1 MADEEKIILSVEAED
16 NATDK
21 LKNITKTLKD
31 VEKESENSTK
41 GMASKFKNMANSM
54 KDVAPKI
61 EAGIRRINNVTRHYN
76 TSMSGLNRSIIRN
89 VKEMGSAM
97 YDFTSDAIDN
107 FTQLSEQ
114 HAKTLG
120 AMAADYDKT
129 SESQAK
135 FFADAQK
142 LKEQALQIGMY
153 GVNGNGS
160 LMDATG
166 VSEVQ
171 TELIKAGVSASEIA
185 DPNSNITKDILEF
198 AQGNDIDTASAV
210 EFAVTLGSQFGVKK
224 EDWGSMLDKV
234 SHTADMS
241 VIDVKDIV
249 QSMKYAGGITSGL
262 DRSLEETL
270 GMISI
275 MGNFGLKGTQSGSGI
290 QALLTRLLT
299 GDTTV
304 ITDAQAKVA
313 PPKALEKFYE
323 FEEKAKPN
331 GQLLP
336 MADVID
342 ELDETM
348 SDMNDEEQAWFA
360 KKLFGLYQMKSA
372 YALLNGDETD
382 LNEVIREISEQSD
395 GTNENKLNLLLDS
408 QYGQLTSLGNLWE
421 GMKTDIGDKLSPFVD
436 AVRDELFNY
445 LSNKGNYNI
454 NFDNLRSTLEE
465 SATLIEEQ
473 YGTAIANAVR
483 SLGNTAIDF
492 TSVSIE
498 IAPALGE
505 GIMEMLS
512 SLFKGD
518 FFGSDGVFANWSN
531 MIDEMEVSVGNLPE
545 DLQDLGQAIVSTIDW
560 FGKLTTLNIASEI
573 AELVSS
579 VLQILT
585 IAGGAFIKVAGAV
598 VIQGDSVSG
607 GGGKGGTGGASA
619 AGGAA
624 GGASASAKGAKGA
637 LKGSSA
643 VGSADDVAKA
653 LGTTADDVVSTFGE
667 KASYTIDDIAKGLGT
682 TADDVISGYGSAID
696 EAIQGSGKVFRGL
709 SKFGKTVGALGTM
722 WQLWTTGSEMY
733 GDYKAGDYRGMS
745 EALGGGSGAIGG
757 GVAGGAIG
765 TAIFPG
771 IGTTIGAII
780 GSLGGD
786 WAGRKVGGLSYDS
799 ITYKDDAISKYKGM
813 SDEQIK
819 TWQSTQLAQ
828 QDYLTALTRSTDMHE
843 QLNKKL
849 ESQMTLVKEGDP
861 NYDSTLD
868 KTGKGYNVWAGTN
881 NELTSYLKKLG
892 LSNDRNDPLQY
903 ANKGT
908 SASNPYMISELT
920 NGIKSAVAEGIT
932 QASSKGSNGKS
943 NDKDSVT
950 INSNNTNLT
959 GDVKLPASKTTTR
972 DYLADTGSTSAKS
985 VTLNAGSITLDGK
998 LNLPEIKLPEVTN
1011 TTADNVTLNAQSTNL
1026 TGNVSI
1032 PNIDALVREI
1042 NGGKFQPLSQKGK
1055 EDLIQNTI
1063 NNQIQIDDTVNMQP
1077 KFDVAAPNVN
1087 VNVHVDKEERVI
1099 KEVSVLNP
1107 QQNVILN
1114 NWFSRTSAQYGK
1126 TSK

>member
-1 MADEEKIILSVEAED
+1 MADEEKIILSIEAED
-16 NATDK
+16 NATSK

-31 VEKESENSTK
+31 VEKESENSTN
-41 GMASKFKNMANSM
+41 GMASRFKNMANSM

-61 EAGIRRINNVTRHYN
+61 EDGIRRINNVTRHYN
-76 TSMSGLNRSIIRN
+76 VSMSGLNRSIIRN

-97 YDFTSDAIDN
+97 YDFTSGAIDN

-129 SESQAK
+129 AESQAR
-135 FFADAQK
+135 FFEDAQK

-171 TELIKAGVSASEIA
+171 TELIKAGVPASTIA
-185 DPNSNITKDILEF
+185 DPNSNVTRDILEF
-198 AQGNDIDTASAV
+198 AQGNDIDTSSAV
-210 EFAVTLGSQFGVKK
+210 EFAVTLGSQFGVKQ

-323 FEEKAKPN
+323 FEKKAKPN
-331 GQLLP
+331 GKLLP
-336 MADVID
+336 MSDVID
-342 ELDETM
+342 ELDKTM

-372 YALLNGDETD
+372 YALMNGDETD
-382 LNEVIREISEQSD
+382 LNEVIKEISEQSE

-408 QYGQLTSLGNLWE
+408 QYGQLTSLTNLWE

-436 AVRDELFNY
+436 SIRDELFNY
-445 LSNKGNYNI
+445 LKNNGNYNI

-465 SATLIEEQ
+465 SATLIEDQ

-483 SLGNTAIDF
+483 NLGNIAIDF
-492 TSVSIE
+492 TSVSVE

-512 SLFKGD
+512 SLFRGD

-545 DLQDLGQAIVSTIDW
+545 DLQDLGQAVVSTIDW

-598 VIQGDSVSG
+598 VVQGNSVSG
-607 GGGKGGTGGASA
+607 GGGKGGTGGG
-619 AGGAA
+619 AGT
-624 GGASASAKGAKGA
+624 GGASTAGSAGARGARGA
-637 LKGSSA
+637 LNGSTTI
-643 VGSADDVAKA
+643 GSADDVART
-653 LGTTADDVVSTFGE
+653 LGTTADDVVATFG
-667 KASYTIDDIAKGLGT
+667 KQASYSIDDIARGFGT

-696 EAIQGSGKVFRGL
+696 DVVQNSGKIFKGF
-709 SKFGKTVGALGTM
+709 SKFGKSLGIIGTL
-722 WQLWTTGSEMY
+722 WQLWSSGSEAY
-733 GDYKAGDYRGMS
+733 GDYKSGDYRGTA
-745 EALGGGSGAIGG
+745 EAIGG
-757 GVAGGAIG
+757 GGGSLGGGALGGTIG
-765 TAIFPG
+765 TAIAPG
-771 IGTTIGAII
+771 VGTVIGAII
-780 GSLGGD
+780 GSVGGD
-786 WAGRKVGGLSYDS
+786 WLGRKGGGMAYDS
-799 ITYKDDAISKYKGM
+799 ITYEDIPIKYTDM

-828 QDYLTALTRSTDMHE
+828 ENYRTALTTSTDAQE
-843 QLNKKL
+843 LLNKKL
-849 ESQMTLVKEGDP
+849 ESYMMLVKDGDP
-861 NYDSTLD
+861 GYNKSLD
-868 KTGKGYNVWAGTN
+868 KTGNGYNVWTGTKDGLTEYLNRLGYSN
-881 NELTSYLKKLG
+881 NTG
-892 LSNDRNDPLQY
+892 DPLQFS
-903 ANKGT
+903 NKGT
-908 SASNPYMISELT
+908 SISNPYMLNDLT
-920 NGIKSAVAEGIT
+920 SSIKNAIIDGMNQSNSSKSNGGKSA
-932 QASSKGSNGKS
+932 
-943 NDKDSVT
+943 DKDNVV

-959 GDVKLPASKTTTR
+959 GDVKLPTSKTSR
-972 DYLADTGSTSAKS
+972 DYLANTNPSTSSKN
-985 VTLNAGSITLDGK
+985 VTLNAGSITFGGELSI
-998 LNLPEIKLPEVTN
+998 PEITLPKVSN

-1042 NGGKFQPLSQKGK
+1042 NGGFQPLSQKGK

-1087 VNVHVDKEERVI
+1087 VNVRVDKEDRVI
-1099 KEVSVLNP
+1099 KQVSVLNP

-1114 NWFSRTSAQYGK
+1114 NWFSRTSAQYGR